1 MRSKITIKQLAITL
15 VALIVVR
22 GIYVYNQQWN
32 VDKIVA
38 HIQQQVVSKEQKAYG
53 ILAQLVAKDKQ
64 IENYHEFDQ
73 LVNDAFFVQIYQNNE
88 LVYWNSNALPA
99 NIPVNVQLNPQC
111 IRTPNGFY
119 ERIALTA
126 NNKQYIVFVQLYTAY
141 PYENNFLK
149 NGFTKSFAP
158 ITTQAIPEINSANKT
173 VVTSKGGQYLFSLS
187 SIKVVA
193 LDAPYGL
200 LMLDLACILL
210 FLFIGIKVIF
220 IFKNTSSIFKN
231 SVIIV
236 FLIACR
242 FLLLY
247 FKLPHSLYGT
257 ALFNPAAYASS
268 LLFASLGDV
277 LLNSILLL
285 FVISLTIRLMKN
297 KIQLICFY
305 SIGILLLL
313 ANYYMITL
321 LVRDSQISFD
331 LFNIIAIS
339 FETFAALLII
349 ALNFSTA
356 IVMLNYSVKLMPYK
370 TIVLITTVALMLF
383 VVLGLID
390 MSTVLITLLTVLLV
404 TISLRFK
411 NQIRLYVLGLVFI
424 CNTVFI
430 LVKINQLVSV
440 KEKNYRK
447 AIVEKIAE
455 EQDAIAENLIS
466 SIIPKIEKDSVL
478 ASIVKQKN
486 FKGDVRK
493 YILQKY
499 FNGYWEK
506 YNIQPH
512 LFNTNGESVVNE
524 NINDKKDISQ
534 YELEIKNTNAALAQ
548 SQFVFITNKNEQNY
562 YVGKFILQG
571 TKSNVSKGTLYVTM
585 QNKLLADEI
594 GFPDLLLDNKIE
606 AQTNLY
612 NFSYARYQ
620 NKELITKLG
629 GYNYPLKSIY
639 AQYGIGTETTVVDD
653 NYSHYITQKSNAV
666 SVVLS
671 KRNVTFNNYLGAI
684 IYVLLLLLSVYL
696 LVWLLYFYTEIEH
709 LYTPTLRGRIQ
720 LTFFLILIATI
731 VLISYG
737 TITIVKNQYQ
747 QKNEAL
753 ISEKIHSVLISME
766 QTFGAETKLTTIDAE
781 YLNYTLSRLANVFY
795 TDINLFD
802 TKGRLIASS
811 QPKLFEQGIV
821 SSLMNNDAYVQLIQS
836 KNTSFIQNETIG
848 DLNFLSS
855 YLPFQNNNNTI
866 IGYINLP
873 YFAKQ
878 NELAKEVSTYV
889 VTLVNLFLLL
899 FIIVFIITFILANK
913 LMAPLLLVQEKMS
926 QLQLGVQNEHIS
938 YTSADEIGK
947 LVNEYN
953 RMVDELAMSANK
965 LVQSEREGA
974 WREMAKQV
982 AHEIKNPL
990 TPMKL
995 SVQQLQRTFNNNDEQ
1010 WKKMFQNTSH
1020 NLIEQIDTLSNI
1032 ATEFSN
1038 FAKLPDA
1045 HYERIDVVQIIQQVI
1060 GLYEAENNLTIRLT
1074 INAKNTIVLGDKDY
1088 LNRIFN
1094 NLIKNAQQ
1102 AIENYTNGTTAGLI
1116 TINIKNVHLTTLQ
1129 IAIADNGGGI
1139 PEAVQ
1144 EKLFTPYFTTKSTG
1158 TGLGLAM
1165 VKKMIEQ
1172 MRGEINYTTI
1182 VNESTT
1188 FVVQL
1193 PLQNIK

>member
-1 MRSKITIKQLAITL
+1 MTTKTRLTQLVI
-15 VALIVVR
+15 ALIVVLVVR

-32 VDKIVA
+32 TAKIVA
-38 HIQQQVVSKEQKAYG
+38 HIQQQVINKEQKAYD
-53 ILAQLVAKDKQ
+53 ILAQLVAENEQ
-64 IENYHEFDQ
+64 AGNYHKFDQ
-73 LVNDAFFVQIYQNNE
+73 LVNDGFFVQIYQNNE

-99 NIPVNVQLNPQC
+99 NLPVNTQLNPQC

-119 ERIALTA
+119 ERVALTTTT
-126 NNKQYIVFVQLYTAY
+126 KQYIVFVQLYNAY

-149 NGFTKSFAP
+149 NGFVKAFAP
-158 ITTQAIPEINSANKT
+158 ITTQALPEINSANGT
-173 VVTSKGGQYLFSLS
+173 IITSKVGQYLFSLTTL
-187 SIKVVA
+187 KLVA
-193 LDAPYGL
+193 LDVPYGL
-200 LMLDLACILL
+200 LLLDIIGIVL
-210 FLFIGIKVIF
+210 FLIIGTQAI
-220 IFKNTSSIFKN
+220 
-231 SVIIV
+231 
-236 FLIACR
+236 FLIKNNNVLIKSSMALTFLISSR

-247 FKLPHSLYGT
+247 FKFPHSLYST
-257 ALFNPAAYASS
+257 ALFNPAAYASN
-268 LLFASLGDV
+268 LFFASLGDV

-285 FVISLTIRLMKN
+285 FLILLTIRLIKN
-297 KIQLICFY
+297 KIQLIGFY
-305 SIGILLLL
+305 STGLIVLLS
-313 ANYYMITL
+313 NYYIITL

-331 LFNIIAIS
+331 LFNVLAIS
-339 FETFAALLII
+339 TETFVALLII
-349 ALNFSTA
+349 ALNFSIA
-356 IVMLNYSVKLMPYK
+356 IIVLNYSIKLMPYK
-370 TIVLITTVALMLF
+370 TIALITTIALLLF
-383 VVLGLID
+383 GALRLLDV
-390 MSTVLITLLTVLLV
+390 STVFITILTLLLV
-404 TISLRFK
+404 TIALRFK
-411 NQIRLYVLGLVFI
+411 NQIRFYTLGVVFI
-424 CNTVFI
+424 CNTLFI
-430 LVKINQLVSV
+430 TFKINQLVSI

-447 AIVEKIAE
+447 SIVEKLGE
-455 EQDAIAENLIS
+455 EQDAIAENLMV
-466 SIIPKIEKDSVL
+466 SIITKIEKDSVL

-534 YELEIKNTNAALAQ
+534 YELEIKNTNTSVAQ

-571 TKSNVSKGTLYVTM
+571 SKSNTSKGTLYVTM

-629 GYNYPLKSIY
+629 VYNYPLKSSY
-639 AQYGIGTETTVVDD
+639 GQYSVGSETTIADD
-653 NYSHYITQKSNAV
+653 SYCHYVTQKSTTV

-696 LVWLLYFYTEIEH
+696 LVWLFYFYTEIEH

-747 QKNEAL
+747 QKNETL

-766 QTFGAETKLTTIDAE
+766 QTFGSEAKLTTIDAE

-821 SSLMNNDAYVQLIQS
+821 SSLMNNDAYVQLIQN
-836 KNTSFIQNETIG
+836 KKTSFTQNETIG
-848 DLNFLSS
+848 ELNFLSS

-899 FIIVFIITFILANK
+899 FILVFIITFILANK

-938 YTSADEIGK
+938 YTSPDEIGK

-953 RMVDELAMSANK
+953 RMVDELALSANK

-1010 WKKMFQNTSH
+1010 WQKMFHNTSH

-1060 GLYEAENNLTIRLT
+1060 GLYEAENNLTIRLI
-1074 INAKNTIVLGDKDY
+1074 INARNTTVLGDKDY

-1102 AIENYTNGTTAGLI
+1102 AIENFIAQPSSGLI
-1116 TINIKNVHLTTLQ
+1116 TIDIKNLHLTTLQ
-1129 IAIADNGGGI
+1129 ITITDNGGGI
-1139 PEAVQ
+1139 PQAVQ

-1182 VNESTT
+1182 INETTT

-1193 PLQNIK
+1193 PLQNTK